1 MFTQN
6 ISAFERFLRV
16 TIGLVVLWISAMGL
30 GGVFLWAGIAISL
43 VLILTGLVGYCQI
56 YSLLG
61 INTKSSS
68 SE

>member
-16 TIGLVVLWISAMGL
+16 TIGLVTLWVFAIGF
-30 GGVFLWAGIAISL
+30 GGIFLWLGLAAGLLFI
-43 VLILTGLVGYCQI
+43 VTGILGYCQL

-68 SE
+68 SD